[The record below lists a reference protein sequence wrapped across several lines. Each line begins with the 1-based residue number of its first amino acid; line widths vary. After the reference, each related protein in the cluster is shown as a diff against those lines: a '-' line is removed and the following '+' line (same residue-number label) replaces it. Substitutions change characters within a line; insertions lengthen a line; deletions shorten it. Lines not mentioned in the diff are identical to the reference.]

1 METYRYIYLGL
12 DSERRLADL
21 GFDVVDRSGE
31 LCNPVRLTPDGH
43 KVASADP
50 SVGKCIVSQTM
61 STALV
66 EFADG
71 TRATVSRRVLRLKEK
86 LERRHV

>member
-1 METYRYIYLGL
+1 MPDPRYIYLGL
-12 DSERRLADL
+12 QSERRLAEL
-21 GFDVVDRSGE
+21 GFDVDDRSGE
-31 LCNPVRLTPDGH
+31 PCNPVRLTPDGRQ
-43 KVASADP
+43 VASPDP

-71 TRATVSRRVLRLKEK
+71 TRTTVSRRVLRLKEK
-86 LERRHV
+86 FERRHV